1 MRAHSLV
8 LRSDAER
15 RRFIDVRQRLH
26 LVAPSVVGVY
36 LFAGLTGVLTFG
48 WAPLVPVA
56 AGAAIYGLVWLRMP
70 RLDHPEVALM
80 ATMLL
85 AELSLAAAIALVPGA
100 HFYVLPV
107 LIMPVALA
115 AAIFPS
121 RVMTFVIGFAAALT
135 VAVAFA
141 FGAHEVTH
149 DPPVLMLPLVV
160 LIIVAVALSAL
171 RDLDIATRQS
181 AIVDELTGVLNRAAL
196 APRVA
201 ELAHH
206 ASRTG
211 ARVAIIAAD
220 IDRFKAINDT
230 SGHAVG
236 DAVLREVAQRLSR
249 CVEADESI
257 YRYGGEEFLILLAG
271 ADVRSAQRTAERM
284 RRAVGERSVAGLD
297 VTMSFGVTASVAG
310 QPFEFEPVFAR
321 ADAALYE
328 AKVGGRDQVRLAV
341 APIEEPV
348 AVEHLPTRGA
358 GTPAADE
365 SGRARPVRA
374 RERRGDAPS
383 PEVDQPA
390 GARGASSAEP
400 PAPRGDEDDG
410 SWLIAN
416 ALEREHMLDLN
427 ARLRGIFVG
436 CAVLAF
442 AGLVA
447 TVPWYGWAIL
457 PAPLLGAAMYHL
469 VQRHIERWRRPEYVL
484 VAAWLFLQ
492 FTIAVGFGS
501 ATHAPL
507 FALPM
512 FVLLVP
518 GMGAIFPR
526 RGVIISTAFTAVLI
540 VVSALHADAHSVL
553 ANPILVAFP
562 LALLLAIALVGSA
575 VGRSAVSHR
584 NASVV
589 DDLTGLLNRTA
600 LHTRIA
606 ELGARAEL
614 TGQEVAVV
622 IGDVDRFKQINDTYG
637 HATGDRVLEAIAARI
652 RGCLRTFE
660 SAYRIGGEEFAILLS
675 GVAAGEAAEVA
686 ERLRQALRGE
696 PVNDLRVTMSFGVAT
711 LRPDERFSDEQLF
724 ARADAALYRAK
735 SGGRDRVC
743 VDAAAESAT
752 AVA

>member
-1 MRAHSLV
+1 MGVHSLI

-15 RRFIDVRQRLH
+15 RRFIDVRQRLR
-26 LVAPSVVGVY
+26 LVAPAVVGVY
-36 LFAGLTGVLTFG
+36 LIAGLTGALTYG

-56 AGAAIYGLVWLRMP
+56 IGAGVYGLVWQRMS
-70 RLDHPEVALM
+70 RLDHPEIALM
-80 ATMLL
+80 ATVLL

-100 HFYVLPV
+100 HAYVLPV

-121 RVMTFVIGFAAALT
+121 RVMTFVISFAAALT

-141 FGAHEVTH
+141 FGAHEVTQA
-149 DPPVLMLPLVV
+149 PPVLMLPLVV

-206 ASRTG
+206 AARTG

-220 IDRFKAINDT
+220 IDHFKAINDT

-271 ADVRSAQRTAERM
+271 ADVRAAQRTAERM

-328 AKVGGRDQVRLAV
+328 AKVGGRDQVRLAL
-341 APIEEPV
+341 APTEEPV
-348 AVEHLPTRGA
+348 ALEHLPTRGA
-358 GTPAADE
+358 GTPVADE
-365 SGRARPVRA
+365 SGRTRPVRA
-374 RERRGDAPS
+374 RERRGDAPT
-383 PEVDQPA
+383 PEDDQPA
-390 GARGASSAEP
+390 DARGASSAEP
-400 PAPRGDEDDG
+400 PAPRSDEDEG

-447 TVPWYGWAIL
+447 TVPWYGWALL
-457 PAPLLGAAMYHL
+457 PAPLLGAALYHL

-492 FTIAVGFGS
+492 FAIAVGFS
-501 ATHAPL
+501 RATHAPL

-526 RGVIISTAFTAVLI
+526 RGVIISTAFTALLI
-540 VVSALHADAHSVL
+540 VASALYLDAHSVL
-553 ANPILVAFP
+553 AHPILVAFP
-562 LALLLAIALVGSA
+562 LALLLTIALVGSA

-622 IGDVDRFKQINDTYG
+622 IGDVDRFKAINDTYG

-696 PVNDLRVTMSFGVAT
+696 PVNDLKVTMSFGVAA
-711 LRPDERFSDEQLF
+711 LRPDERFSEEELF

-743 VDAAAESAT
+743 IDTPAESAT